1 MSKEEW
7 GVKRICLS
15 CSARFYDFN
24 KSPIVCPSCGAIF
37 DPEYLLKKKNKSSHE
52 RDEDVEGIEID
63 VNDDTLIDDDSTED
77 IDDLDETEDDIALD
91 GQKN

>member
-37 DPEYLLKKKNKSSHE
+37 DPEYLLKKKNKRSHE
-52 RDEDVEGIEID
+52 RDEDVEDIEID
-63 VNDDTLIDDDSTED
+63 VNDDALIDDDSDED